1 MWSHTDISYEGIED
15 PQVPFLLPTGMCLKV
30 CDQQLASQTK
40 HKTLEKILGWVLN
53 LPLTRSMSVGTTL
66 SSELCL
72 ASVYR
77 VTGPLMAVT
86 GYHTDE
92 TTHKIYFYLFLFV
105 LEPKEGQAT
114 LDDASGHVH
123 VL

>member
-1 MWSHTDISYEGIED
+1 
-15 PQVPFLLPTGMCLKV
+15 
-30 CDQQLASQTK
+30 
-40 HKTLEKILGWVLN
+40 
-53 LPLTRSMSVGTTL
+53 
-66 SSELCL
+66 
-72 ASVYR
+72 
-77 VTGPLMAVT
+77 MAVV